1 MPDTITFG
9 VTDLSGEQSTNPT
22 ALDFSETGNPVLFVA
37 QQNGTIYRY
46 EIERQPDG
54 ADADTSPDF
63 VVTSSTAIDVVPAE
77 TQNFNDDGTLNSKT
91 FRQMTGLVATTD
103 AEGND
108 VLYVTSS
115 DWRISV
121 GEDSGLDTN
130 SSQIHRLV
138 LDPDTG
144 AVLSNIAIVRGLPR
158 SEENHSINGLDLSV
172 DPDTGDT
179 YLWVAI
185 GGNTNK
191 GAPGN
196 NFAGT
201 VDFAY
206 SASVIKINLTDLE
219 SYDIRTD
226 ASGNLFILDMP
237 QNVILRKDAGVDSL
251 EGLSGVRFNPGIKGS
266 STESTTE
273 AVFTALGLEADYVR
287 GSTTDIVGAIKDNRV
302 AGYVK
307 SGSGMKLDGS
317 TMDIATSTDITVV
330 GLSDAEADT
339 LREKMPD
346 ISVID
351 IPEGAADGI
360 PAYTTWSFGVG
371 VAAPASMDDETAY
384 KIVSAIMADDSAQ
397 ANAMASLKGADL
409 AQMTLDYGTVPL
421 HPGAARWFEEQGLE
435 IPVKLQPGS

>member
-237 QNVILRKDAGVDSL
+237 TLDDPSRPNVDLTSL
-251 EGLSGVRFNPGIKGS
+251 NIENLELDPNFTLDNNGS
-266 STESTTE
+266 SGGVLRPDW
-273 AVFTALGLEADYVR
+273 AGGNNGLNMAKITDYVLVSED
-287 GSTTDIVGAIKDNRV
+287 GQLKLVDNPLTIHSPGFRNPYDV
-302 AGYVK
+302 LVTE
-307 SGSGMKLDGS
+307 DGQVY
-317 TMDIATSTDITVV
+317 TFDNGPLCFVFVNALTECVV
-330 GLSDAEADT
+330 LSYQHVRRMT
-339 LREKMPD
+339 R
-346 ISVID
+346 
-351 IPEGAADGI
+351 
-360 PAYTTWSFGVG
+360 
-371 VAAPASMDDETAY
+371 
-384 KIVSAIMADDSAQ
+384 
-397 ANAMASLKGADL
+397 L
-409 AQMTLDYGTVPL
+409 ALM
-421 HPGAARWFEEQGLE
+421 
-435 IPVKLQPGS
+435 